1 MMANSLIDETL
12 GRINREYRTGTL
24 AQTKRFHSTE
34 WRKLVILEEEI
45 NRCALEESMVPL
57 SGVLIEYEG
66 LLGLMNKMS
75 TGPPGT
81 G

>member
-12 GRINREYRTGTL
+12 ERINQEYRTGTL
-24 AQTKRFHSTE
+24 ARMKRFHSTE

-45 NRCALEESMVPL
+45 NRCVLEENMVPL
-57 SGVLIEYEG
+57 SRVLIEYEG

-75 TGPPGT
+75 TGSPRT